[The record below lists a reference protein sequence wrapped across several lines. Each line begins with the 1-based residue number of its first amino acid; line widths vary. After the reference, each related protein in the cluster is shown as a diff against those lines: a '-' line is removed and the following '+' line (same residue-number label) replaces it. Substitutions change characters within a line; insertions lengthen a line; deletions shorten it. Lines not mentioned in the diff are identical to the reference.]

1 MAGPSAKSIPLSP
14 KIRPQTLDAAYATS
28 EELLASLKT
37 SDSGLTDR
45 EASDRLAEHGF
56 NEVAYHRAASILC
69 QVFRNFGNPFVGLLS
84 ALSVI
89 SFLVG
94 AIEAGSLI
102 SFMVVVSVLL
112 RFIQE
117 FRSTRTMA
125 RLRAL
130 VGTNVT
136 VTRIS
141 DSGDPH
147 RREIPLREVV
157 PGDIIRLAAGD
168 MIPADIRLL
177 STRDLFV
184 SQSVLSG
191 EALPVE
197 KFETLQP
204 NLRGEQGFSQQSSQT
219 PPICQIY
226 ASWGQ
231 M

>member
-1 MAGPSAKSIPLSP
+1 
-14 KIRPQTLDAAYATS
+14 
-28 EELLASLKT
+28 
-37 SDSGLTDR
+37 
-45 EASDRLAEHGF
+45 
-56 NEVAYHRAASILC
+56 
-69 QVFRNFGNPFVGLLS
+69 
-84 ALSVI
+84 
-89 SFLVG
+89 
-94 AIEAGSLI
+94 
-102 SFMVVVSVLL
+102 MVVVSVLL

-117 FRSTRTMA
+117 FRSTQTMA

-204 NLRGEQGFSQQSSQT
+204 QSSRRT
-219 PPICQIY
+219 RIFGTELPNPADLPNLCFMGTNVISGTATAVVVATGEDTLF
-226 ASWGQ
+226 ASLARRAAAQRSFTGFDRGINSVSGSSSDWCFC
-231 M
+231 

>member
-1 MAGPSAKSIPLSP
+1 MNNNLDNVAADQFHASGRGYNVRSP
-14 KIRPQTLDAAYATS
+14 WMRNMLI
-28 EELLASLKT
+28 
-37 SDSGLTDR
+37 
-45 EASDRLAEHGF
+45 
-56 NEVAYHRAASILC
+56 YHRTASTLW
-69 QVFRNFGNPFVGLLS
+69 QFFRNFGNPFVGLLS
-84 ALSVI
+84 ALSMI

-102 SFMVVVSVLL
+102 SFMVLVGVLL

-117 FRSTRTMA
+117 FRSTRITA

-141 DSGDPH
+141 NAGDRH

-157 PGDIIRLAAGD
+157 SGDIIHLAAGD
-168 MIPADIRLL
+168 MIPADGRLL
-177 STRDLFV
+177 WTRDLFV

-204 NLRGEQGFSQQSSQT
+204 QSSRRT
-219 PPICQIY
+219 RRSARLPKSKAALSHCLGNSGIPSHNCVTR
-226 ASWGQ
+226 
-231 M
+231 